1 MAIPAKRFTI
11 LDYETNVGFNELLEK
26 KDSGILN
33 LPANDTLTITAD
45 IESFVDAA
53 IVDPI
58 INPVSQALD
67 SVSSAVRSTK
77 DMVSNVVDMT
87 TMTPKAIEKKIASVL
102 PKNAPMVSD
111 LTSLGILCKQKN
123 FGLNGLGKP
132 FDLSLDCNGRLRSA
146 APGCNNGQFG
156 NILNKLTNGA
166 YSSTMKDLN
175 AMLNALMSLSLYGYG
190 LNMCGVF
197 DAAATGIGDK
207 MILNR
212 GAAGVATTLV
222 NNRNSSGLFDLANTV
237 NIKNLMPKLEAP
249 LIGSQILTKF
259 KIPSSTKEK
268 ELSSVNDQLF
278 ATAEIMDNSWSRSE
292 VDDILAI
299 ERSVGYNEDLDN
311 VMTADRYDNAV
322 DESNL
327 DYIPNNDSDFMS
339 AAYSGS
345 SDINDNF
352 YSMEV

>member
-67 SVSSAVRSTK
+67 SASSAVRSTK
-77 DMVSNVVDMT
+77 DMVSNVVDMAS
-87 TMTPKAIEKKIASVL
+87 MTPKAIEKKIASVL

-132 FDLSLDCNGRLRSA
+132 FDLSLDCNGRLKSA

-166 YSSTMKDLN
+166 YSSTMKDFN

-222 NNRNSSGLFDLANTV
+222 NNRNSGGLFDLANTV

-322 DESNL
+322 DENNL

-345 SDINDNF
+345 SGINDNF
-352 YSMEV
+352 YLTEA